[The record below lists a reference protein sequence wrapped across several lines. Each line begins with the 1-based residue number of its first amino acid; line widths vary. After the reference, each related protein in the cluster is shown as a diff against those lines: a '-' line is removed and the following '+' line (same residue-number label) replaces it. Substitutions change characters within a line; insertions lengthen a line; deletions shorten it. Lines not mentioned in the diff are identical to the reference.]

1 MLICT
6 LFGLFGMILQLT
18 YSAMFNYFNR
28 TTVSNYNIG
37 VGVSGL
43 LITILRMTIT
53 AVYESI
59 NKDDKQAEKS

>member
-6 LFGLFGMILQLT
+6 GFGLFGMILQLT

-43 LITILRMTIT
+43 LITILRMSIT
-53 AVYESI
+53 AIYIAIHS
-59 NKDDKQAEKS
+59 NDDSEG